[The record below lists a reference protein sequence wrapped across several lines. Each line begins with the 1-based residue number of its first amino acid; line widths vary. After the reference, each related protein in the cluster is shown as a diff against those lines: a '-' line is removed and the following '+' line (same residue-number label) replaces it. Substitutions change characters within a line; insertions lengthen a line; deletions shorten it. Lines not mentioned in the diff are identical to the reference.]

1 MTQLTLSK
9 STYLKEAK
17 KLDNYQK
24 FLPPLDLK
32 RQQLILEKNKAK
44 RELSMLT
51 KELNELTD
59 GSAEQLKMLADTE
72 INAEG
77 YVAVDKVELSE
88 QNLLGVRLP
97 VLGKVSFKSIDH
109 GYLTTPHWVDVLVQ
123 KLQRN
128 VELKLRIKV
137 YEKRFQLLGEASRK
151 ATQRVNLVSKILIP
165 EAQTNMRKIS
175 IFLSDNERA
184 AVVRSKLAK
193 KKNRALR
200 GEF

>member
-32 RQQLILEKNKAK
+32 RQQLILEKSKAK

-51 KELNELTD
+51 KELNEFTD

-77 YVAVDKVELSE
+77 YVAVDQVELSE

-97 VLGKVSFKSIDH
+97 VLGRVIFKRIDH

-137 YEKRFQLLGEASRK
+137 CEKRFQLLGEASRK